1 MSNII
6 RELSRGSSSRFLRS
20 HDSSASV
27 SNSPAYNLERS
38 SYKIN
43 KFTNSSPASSTASLP
58 ASLYSHHIK
67 FNNSKLD
74 EESNQIENQ
83 LKNISNFVSEI
94 PLFEEEFESNIFSNH
109 DKPSLNI
116 NIIRRRYIKRN
127 HFIPDVEL
135 IKSNYFSPQNT
146 AKRNYFQQLPPQ
158 VRNTLRKQYEK
169 YM

>member
-6 RELSRGSSSRFLRS
+6 RELSRGSSSRSLRS
-20 HDSSASV
+20 HDSFASA

-43 KFTNSSPASSTASLP
+43 KFTNSSATSS
-58 ASLYSHHIK
+58 YSHHIK

-94 PLFEEEFESNIFSNH
+94 PLFEKEFE
-109 DKPSLNI
+109 
-116 NIIRRRYIKRN
+116 
-127 HFIPDVEL
+127 
-135 IKSNYFSPQNT
+135 
-146 AKRNYFQQLPPQ
+146 
-158 VRNTLRKQYEK
+158 
-169 YM
+169 

>member
-6 RELSRGSSSRFLRS
+6 RKLSRTSSSKSLRFN
-20 HDSSASV
+20 DSSTST
-27 SNSPAYNLERS
+27 SNSSAYNLKSS
-38 SYKIN
+38 SYEIN
-43 KFTNSSPASSTASLP
+43 KFTNSLPTSSATS
-58 ASLYSHHIK
+58 SYSHHIK

-116 NIIRRRYIKRN
+116 NIIRRRGIKRN

-135 IKSNYFSPQNT
+135 IKTNYFSPQNT
-146 AKRNYFQQLPPQ
+146 TKRNYFQQLPPQ

-169 YM
+169 YMQ